1 MLRTDGVRHGES
13 AGAGAVVLKVPVAW
27 VTGTAY
33 SGNPME
39 PLLVRLSFSTPTSGT
54 EVDMRDSYIIVSEAM
69 VGAEKVAPTRSAL
82 DLQRSGRVN

>member
-1 MLRTDGVRHGES
+1 
-13 AGAGAVVLKVPVAW
+13 
-27 VTGTAY
+27 
-33 SGNPME
+33 ME